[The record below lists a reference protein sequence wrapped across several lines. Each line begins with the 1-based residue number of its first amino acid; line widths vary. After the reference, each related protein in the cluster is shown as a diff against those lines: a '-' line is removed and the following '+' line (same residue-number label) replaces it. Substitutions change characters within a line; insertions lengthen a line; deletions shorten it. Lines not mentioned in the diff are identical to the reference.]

1 MMKFPNFGQR
11 RSNQSS
17 IDDVSNA
24 QAPIQPEDNLEDEM
38 ANLSAEEAAEIRD
51 AFNVILHSDQEDPM
65 LETAADIEEELVAE
79 PEFMAMTQV
88 QSPEPELN
96 GAPALMAKF
105 DLDITPLI
113 VPTVITESIE
123 VLDPYSLSQDFVLA
137 EGPIATKG
145 LATDSLAT
153 DSLATDSLATEGL
166 AAEGL
171 DLDIP
176 ETATDSISTNETG
189 DPEAGAD
196 SSYDIHTDGPLTYFQ
211 YYLDGESGEA
221 AEYNPV
227 SLRRPS
233 MPTGLVGAGILGA
246 ALISGFSIADAMKQ
260 GQPVAKRPTP
270 SPLQDLKTQATPPPV
285 VPAPPESLQPEIS
298 ALPPAPQ
305 VNRAALGA
313 GPVGAA
319 NLPIVPPPAP
329 AMNAIS
335 QPTYSLQQG
344 GGMVTSIAPVS
355 RPQTQ
360 ESPAP
365 LNEVQTP
372 SAPVVNMP
380 PNPQILPPPPL
391 PSGILSEPQPVVVT
405 NIPDPVVAA
414 PEVNPAV
421 QASAVDLQPVQAI
434 TPEVMATP
442 PEMSQPKVGILPRPN
457 LPSAGPVPANLPE
470 VLPALDRLSNVTTT
484 IREPL
489 VSGNDLVFDRKP
501 MPPGAIESPQVV
513 VRSGPAEGALQTLLT
528 PPQNKG
534 FLADDVTL
542 RSLSQQEANLLTQ
555 ANGIEPF
562 TKRTL
567 TIRDYARAYQ
577 VASKQVNGLPPFG
590 FIDYQQRAIILPDEA
605 ATVSSTAPASGVP
618 QS

>member
-11 RSNQSS
+11 RSNQSL

-24 QAPIQPEDNLEDEM
+24 QAPIQPEDTLEDEM
-38 ANLSAEEAAEIRD
+38 ASLSAEEAAEIRD
-51 AFNVILHSDQEDPM
+51 AFNVILHSDEEDPM
-65 LETAADIEEELVAE
+65 LETAADIEGELAAE
-79 PEFMAMTQV
+79 PEFMATAQV
-88 QSPEPELN
+88 QPPEPELD

-105 DLDITPLI
+105 DLDIRPFI
-113 VPTVITESIE
+113 VPTVITEPIE
-123 VLDPYSLSQDFVLA
+123 QLNPYNLGQDLA
-137 EGPIATKG
+137 LTEDT
-145 LATDSLAT
+145 LANEV
-153 DSLATDSLATEGL
+153 ATES
-166 AAEGL
+166 L
-171 DLDIP
+171 DLELTVDGTDTINAD
-176 ETATDSISTNETG
+176 ETAV
-189 DPEAGAD
+189 AD
-196 SSYDIHTDGPLTYFQ
+196 SSYDTHTDGPLTYFQ

-270 SPLQDLKTQATPPPV
+270 SPLQDLKTQAAPPPV

-313 GPVGAA
+313 GGASA

-329 AMNAIS
+329 ALNAIS

-344 GGMVTSIAPVS
+344 GGMVTSIAPIS
-355 RPQTQ
+355 MPQTQ
-360 ESPAP
+360 EPPAP
-365 LNEVQTP
+365 ISEVQTP
-372 SAPVVNMP
+372 SAPIDMP
-380 PNPQILPPPPL
+380 PASNPQILPPPPL
-391 PSGILSEPQPVVVT
+391 PSGILSEPQPVVVS
-405 NIPDPVVAA
+405 NIPDPAA
-414 PEVNPAV
+414 PEAIPAPG
-421 QASAVDLQPVQAI
+421 ATNLQPLQAVA
-434 TPEVMATP
+434 PEVISSA
-442 PEMSQPKVGILPRPN
+442 PEMSQPTVGILPRPG
-457 LPSAGPVPANLPE
+457 LPSTSPVPANLPE
-470 VLPALDRLSNVTTT
+470 VLPALDRISSVTTT

-501 MPPGAIESPQVV
+501 MPPGAIETPQAAVP
-513 VRSGPAEGALQTLLT
+513 PAQSALQTLLT
-528 PPQNKG
+528 PPQNRG
-534 FLADDVTL
+534 FLADDATL
-542 RSLSQQEANLLTQ
+542 RSLSQQEATLLTQ

-590 FIDYQQRAIILPDEA
+590 FIDYQQKTITLPDESS
-605 ATVSSTAPASGVP
+605 TVSSTAPANGVP